1 MDGVNGGLKTNSEM
15 CNSSLDIAGIIGDSI
30 VDGPGMRTTVF
41 VQGCPHRCN
50 GCHNPE
56 SWEFGTGQKISVMEV
71 FEKIKS
77 NPLCRG
83 VTFSGGE
90 PFCQA
95 APLYELGKMLKEAG
109 YEIACYTG
117 STFEQLLHGSE
128 EQKSLLRILDILIDG
143 PFILEQRD
151 LDLRFRGSANQRILD
166 VVQSLRE
173 GKAIWCAETR
183 WVGEEQA

>member
-56 SWEFGTGQKISVMEV
+56 SWEFGIGQKISVMEV

-109 YEIACYTG
+109 YAEHHAPNRRNRS
-117 STFEQLLHGSE
+117 STPRLYFRRHDEHRPRRLPEHESGVA
-128 EQKSLLRILDILIDG
+128 G
-143 PFILEQRD
+143 PMP
-151 LDLRFRGSANQRILD
+151 AYH
-166 VVQSLRE
+166 
-173 GKAIWCAETR
+173 
-183 WVGEEQA
+183 

>member
-1 MDGVNGGLKTNSEM
+1 
-15 CNSSLDIAGIIGDSI
+15 
-30 VDGPGMRTTVF
+30 
-41 VQGCPHRCN
+41 
-50 GCHNPE
+50 
-56 SWEFGTGQKISVMEV
+56 MEV

-128 EQKSLLRILDILIDG
+128 EQKSLLRILDIEAAFFVFELKIG
-143 PFILEQRD
+143 
-151 LDLRFRGSANQRILD
+151 
-166 VVQSLRE
+166 
-173 GKAIWCAETR
+173 GK
-183 WVGEEQA
+183 QNDKK